1 MAQQDDGA
9 DCARTEPAM
18 AEPAAT
24 DGSPGRII
32 DCRCLSPGDL
42 VEARYNGR
50 LYYEGKVTETVPVLG
65 MFWILETR
73 TGTRK
78 LLDPLAF
85 HVIRL
90 AAAEGT
96 GPTR

>member
-1 MAQQDDGA
+1 
-9 DCARTEPAM
+9 M

-24 DGSPGRII
+24 DRSPVRII
-32 DCRCLSPGDL
+32 DCRSLSPGDM

-65 MFWILETR
+65 MFWILETK

-78 LLDPLAF
+78 LLDPVAL
-85 HVIRL
+85 HVTRL

-96 GPTR
+96 GRPH